1 MGSKDSE
8 IVPTKMLKNAASNLL
23 RSVPPQNAFY
33 FYRAM
38 GAPTG
43 AAARNLPDFLGIINT
58 IDITSLQFHLGRG
71 DFENWVKMLGDNT
84 LAKQLASLKEKQLR
98 GEQLRSELVDAVKA
112 RLNTLQK
119 TTPQIKP
126 KRHQKSDEAGYKPNG
141 DPP

>member
-8 IVPTKMLKNAASNLL
+8 IVPTKMMKNAASNLL

-33 FYRAM
+33 VYRAL

-58 IDITSLQFHLGRG
+58 NDITSPQFHLGRG

-84 LAKQLASLKEKQLR
+84 LAKQLADLKEKTLR
-98 GEQLRSELVDAVKA
+98 GDDLRRQLVDAVKA
-112 RLNTLQK
+112 RRDSLQK
-119 TTPQIKP
+119 TP
-126 KRHQKSDEAGYKPNG
+126 
-141 DPP
+141 

>member
-1 MGSKDSE
+1 MSWWEAKIGE
-8 IVPTKMLKNAASNLL
+8 IVPSKILSNATANIL

-43 AAARNLPDFLGIINT
+43 AAARNLPDFLGILNT

-84 LAKQLASLKEKQLR
+84 LAKQLAGLKEKKLR
-98 GEQLRSELVDAVKA
+98 GEDLRLQLVDTVKA
-112 RLNTLQK
+112 RLGSLQK
-119 TTPQIKP
+119 TP
-126 KRHQKSDEAGYKPNG
+126 
-141 DPP
+141 